1 LINARKRET
10 QADLMRKNRARE
22 RDLEIPAVENPK
34 RRASAKRSLRY
45 FGKTYFPHLYYLKP
59 AKFQSERIKKME
71 FLIRYGG
78 MAADAEPR
86 GSGKTTD
93 AVVAAIWALLNGLRE
108 HFLVIRANGPEA
120 TEIISDIKL
129 ELETN
134 DLLLADYPEACV
146 PVRALE
152 GAPQR
157 AGRQTVNGA
166 RTRIQY
172 HGDCI
177 VLPMIEGSVSSG
189 AVCSV
194 AGIGG
199 KIRGRKIN
207 LKRPRKG
214 SGFRWHQ
221 DSPYWTHACDHVDLL
236 PNVLISLDDPDEEN
250 GCFRVVRGSHREGC
264 LPGIQDDT
272 TLGVLF
278 TDPDH
283 FDEANQVP
291 AIVPAGSLVF
301 FNPHAVHGSEPNV
314 SERPRRA
321 MVLTYQPAGNRMFK
335 IDATRNAGA

>member
-1 LINARKRET
+1 MTPSSR
-10 QADLMRKNRARE
+10 
-22 RDLEIPAVENPK
+22 
-34 RRASAKRSLRY
+34 
-45 FGKTYFPHLYYLKP
+45 
-59 AKFQSERIKKME
+59 
-71 FLIRYGG
+71 RYGLTP
-78 MAADAEPR
+78 AEQKAYAEDGFFLRTAVFRPDEIEAMR
-86 GSGKTTD
+86 EASEK
-93 AVVAAIWALLNGLRE
+93 VVA
-108 HFLVIRANGPEA
+108 RAE
-120 TEIISDIKL
+120 D
-129 ELETN
+129 
-134 DLLLADYPEACV
+134 
-146 PVRALE
+146 
-152 GAPQR
+152 
-157 AGRQTVNGA
+157 AGRIGRDYLIDGNRYVEAASETIQYEHNGA
-166 RTRIQY
+166 AETIRVIEPFHHLHPVFDRLIDDPRIV
-172 HGDCI
+172 D
-177 VLPMIEGSVSSG
+177 PMCGVIGTEGV
-189 AVCSV
+189 AVWTD
-194 AGIGG
+194 
-199 KIRGRKIN
+199 KIN

-236 PNVLISLDDPDEEN
+236 PNVLISLDDADEEN